1 MSGYKGIILAGGTGS
16 RLHPITAAVNKHLLP
31 VFDKPLIYYPL
42 STLLLAGVRDVAI
55 VSAPKDLPSFDQLFG
70 DGSHL
75 GISITYVAQY
85 QPRGI
90 AHGIAEC
97 AAFIG
102 DDPLMVILGDNLF
115 HGSGFGASLERPP
128 ATATATAFA
137 YQVADPSQYAVVNFG
152 ENGLPASLVEKPDN
166 PTSHWAVPG
175 LYFYPPGVAELAGA
189 IPPGRRGE
197 VEVTDLNNLYL
208 EQGNLA
214 IKRVSR
220 GAMWTDVGTPERLFQ
235 ATNFVEAFVQRQ
247 GRTFS
252 CPEEI
257 AFSKGWI
264 TRAQLL
270 EAAEHASA
278 SAYGRYLFQ
287 MAHEPATGTRR
298 SDAN

>member
-1 MSGYKGIILAGGTGS
+1 MSARKGIVLAGGTGS
-16 RLHPITAAVNKHLLP
+16 RLYPITAALNKHLLP

-55 VSAPKDLPSFDQLFG
+55 VSAPRDLRSFGRLFG

-75 GISITYVAQY
+75 GISITYIAQH

-97 AAFIG
+97 AAFVG
-102 DDPLMVILGDNLF
+102 DDPLMVVLGDNLF
-115 HGSGFGASLERPP
+115 HGAGFGTSLERSP

-137 YQVADPSQYAVVNFG
+137 YQVADPSQYAVVTFDVDG
-152 ENGLPASLVEKPDN
+152 APTSLVEKPDN

-175 LYFYPPGVAELAGA
+175 LYSYPPGVAELAA
-189 IPPGRRGE
+189 SIPPGRRGE

-208 EQGNLA
+208 ERGSLT
-214 IKRVSR
+214 IEKVSR

-235 ATNFVEAFVQRQ
+235 ASSYVEAFVQRQ

-257 AFSKGWI
+257 AFTKGWI

-270 EAAEHASA
+270 DTAERAAPT
-278 SAYGRYLFQ
+278 AYGRYLFEV
-287 MAHEPATGTRR
+287 AHASAPGAR
-298 SDAN
+298 